1 MVLWNSSG
9 KLWDNEGILVGYF
22 GSSILHPCT
31 PHTHWMTP
39 WKHSPGRAHQLNP
52 KYTPHIHF
60 VVLSYIWENVPLPTL
75 VLKVLPLWASDSIE
89 QNRRWQPA
97 TNVTASKKSGRQEVT
112 HLRKGRSST
121 AGGGTTA
128 YCVVRHCWLAPIIYW
143 GRVGW
148 WQQEWCRCRIRGW
161 TKNAWS
167 PNLWHKWAKKL
178 NVVVLIFHLSP
189 GTFKKWNFDI
199 EISERWDFGEMAVG
213 KRDAGGGGVISWGG
227 RGAVRQGRDKSGDIS
242 HIVTAIW
249 PHADDLHEKSE
260 TELKTEIQLIWPK
273 IRAQKNVANVQHWE
287 DYWRRDGWTSTY
299 LCRSHSLISFSN

>member
-1 MVLWNSSG
+1 MCPPPFSTLIAKSPPHKILLPPTFYCNQLCCCCKMENCTVQRYGPMKQFWQAVG
-9 KLWDNEGILVGYF
+9 QWGILVGYF

-112 HLRKGRSST
+112 HLRKGGSST
-121 AGGGTTA
+121 ARGGTTA

-143 GRVGW
+143 LG
-148 WQQEWCRCRIRGW
+148 
-161 TKNAWS
+161 S
-167 PNLWHKWAKKL
+167 
-178 NVVVLIFHLSP
+178 
-189 GTFKKWNFDI
+189 
-199 EISERWDFGEMAVG
+199 
-213 KRDAGGGGVISWGG
+213 
-227 RGAVRQGRDKSGDIS
+227 SG
-242 HIVTAIW
+242 
-249 PHADDLHEKSE
+249 L
-260 TELKTEIQLIWPK
+260 
-273 IRAQKNVANVQHWE
+273 VAARMMQM
-287 DYWRRDGWTSTY
+287 
-299 LCRSHSLISFSN
+299 